1 MQVMQN
7 THVYNNTINSDKQK
21 DIQLDISK
29 YFNALELNDLFESLK
44 EANSRTNSPIFI
56 LDKSLTLI
64 IKTQMEDIEEI
75 TKNLNIDTNNDLK
88 TLQVYQKFLFCIQG
102 LYRKHNMRLNIKF
115 KGILYIPILLH
126 MNHEDIEIN
135 VEDVNGIITP
145 SNINHTEHIEVCKPM
160 GHKNSQS
167 IEVNKSDIQYNIIR
181 QIKQYDHESVLKML
195 SQYKTKLLD
204 KELNLGEII
213 SFISENYQK
222 YIIELSSDEHK
233 SNWSVGFKVK
243 FNNDNN
249 NMEFL
254 DEEQITVL
262 MEDLTIDFNEGEI
275 QEIISAED
283 LHGWLVTKEVQEY
296 IKNENKIF
304 ENEINALVAAD
315 INFHEDLRTEE
326 YKLNLQFG
334 DIESVEHVSE
344 NEDNDLELL
353 NILNEP
359 IFNDSNKETD
369 QESTDES
376 SNSSNNDSFT
386 NLEDLSFSDLK
397 DDSDLSFSDLKEDDS
412 DLSFSDLTD
421 SFKQPNETEED
432 DFFECIS
439 EEEYNSSN
447 NDQKLQIQ
455 ENDEI
460 KTINHLDN
468 QSIISKTINTIKSW
482 FNW

>member
-1 MQVMQN
+1 MQIMQN
-7 THVYNNTINSDKQK
+7 TCVYNNSHDKIKTDKQQK
-21 DIQLDISK
+21 DIQLDISR
-29 YFNALELNDLFESLK
+29 YFNTLELNDLFESLK
-44 EANSRTNSPIFI
+44 EANSQTNSPIFI

-64 IKTQMEDIEEI
+64 IRTQMEDIEEI
-75 TKNLNIDTNNDLK
+75 TKNSNIDNDLK
-88 TLQVYQKFLFCIQG
+88 TLQIYQKFLFYIQG
-102 LYRKHNMRLNIKF
+102 LYRKYNMKLNIKF

-126 MNHEDIEIN
+126 MNHEDIEIDIQ
-135 VEDVNGIITP
+135 DVNGIITP
-145 SNINHTEHIEVCKPM
+145 SNLNHTEHIEVCKPV
-160 GHKNSQS
+160 GHKNSQL
-167 IEVNKSDIQYNIIR
+167 IDANKPEIQYNIIR

-204 KELNLGEII
+204 KEFNLGNII

-222 YIIELSSDEHK
+222 HIMELPSDEHK
-233 SNWSVGFKVK
+233 SNWSIGFKVK
-243 FNNDNN
+243 FNNDSN

-254 DEEQITVL
+254 DEEQIMVL
-262 MEDLTIDFNEGEI
+262 MEDSTIDFNEGEI

-283 LHGWLVTKEVQEY
+283 LHGWLLTEETKEY

-304 ENEINALVAAD
+304 INEINALVAAD

-326 YKLNLQFG
+326 YKLNLQF
-334 DIESVEHVSE
+334 DNMEPVEHIYRD
-344 NEDNDLELL
+344 EDNDLELL

-397 DDSDLSFSDLKEDDS
+397 DDTDLSFSDLKDDT

-421 SFKQPNETEED
+421 SLKQPNETEED

-447 NDQKLQIQ
+447 NIQ
-455 ENDEI
+455 ADDEI
-460 KTINHLDN
+460 GIINLDHLAPDN

-482 FNW
+482 FSW